1 MAVMVLT
8 NSLFDLSCL
17 KFTVSDTTSGL
28 KKHWFKVKFMGLEGC
43 FLSNEALLFS
53 KMGIYLC
60 SKILV
65 PESGPDEP
73 ACRVGVETRL

>member
-1 MAVMVLT
+1 M
-8 NSLFDLSCL
+8 
-17 KFTVSDTTSGL
+17 
-28 KKHWFKVKFMGLEGC
+28 
-43 FLSNEALLFS
+43 SNEALLFS

-73 ACRVGVETRL
+73 ACRVGIETQTEENRHMDTKGKGEGRMHWKTRTDMYTLHVE